1 MCPTARQASSGS
13 PQRLGVQVQGLRHSS
28 QWSPALLTGDLDQFR
43 LSGNGD
49 SFVERNH
56 LKGSLWT
63 SDH

>member
-1 MCPTARQASSGS
+1 MPHSPSGLLWVSSEAGRAGAGPPPFISVVSSTAD
-13 PQRLGVQVQGLRHSS
+13 
-28 QWSPALLTGDLDQFR
+28 WDLDQFR